1 MGKPGKKAS
10 NIFQKPGIKNNNGV
24 VLPKIEGIGS
34 PLKNGKKVNKGEIKE
49 ISGSELMKS
58 VPGYNPRT
66 GYVMQGASGNLGLIG
81 GILGGAAKTFSRLTG
96 IGRKKSFWPQTKN
109 TGDLYAKARA
119 RKSTESIIPKGKG
132 YTTDKIQYQPGPVHG
147 GRSQDLGLHRV
158 KPNRPNINFA
168 RKTDVIGKGELYGN
182 VRAFNKPGMK
192 KTHFGPKKQTNK

>member
-96 IGRKKSFWPQTKN
+96 IGKKKPFWPQRKN
-109 TGDLYAKARA
+109 TGDLYAKAKA
-119 RKSTESIIPKGKG
+119 SS
-132 YTTDKIQYQPGPVHG
+132 
-147 GRSQDLGLHRV
+147 
-158 KPNRPNINFA
+158 
-168 RKTDVIGKGELYGN
+168 
-182 VRAFNKPGMK
+182 
-192 KTHFGPKKQTNK
+192 